1 MRDNEDK
8 IGTKHQNA
16 DPPAQT
22 FQAEAQGAGTGLT
35 FVAPT
40 EYVSLPSGGRFYPE
54 GHPLFNEDSVEIKM
68 MTTKQEDIL
77 TSRALLKKGVAI
89 DKFIQS
95 LMVKPGLNPDAL
107 LVGDKNAILVA
118 ARISG
123 YGAEYKTQV
132 QCPVCQERSTF
143 EFDLE
148 QYTAM
153 DGANIRDLEGV
164 SESGDPHAPFNVT
177 LPKTGWTVGCK
188 MLFGS
193 DEKKIQKSL
202 NNKKKAGLAESPLT
216 DQLRAMIFSVEGHT
230 KPAMIVQA
238 IENMP
243 AKDSKY
249 LREVYKQLVPNI
261 DMTQE
266 FTCTH
271 CGYEG
276 DMEVPL
282 TADFFWPKS

>member
-8 IGTKHQNA
+8 IGTKKPDA
-16 DPPAQT
+16 SPPP
-22 FQAEAQGAGTGLT
+22 QALEEGGGSSTGLT

-40 EYVSLPSGGRFYPE
+40 EFVVLPSGGKYYPE
-54 GHPLFNEDSVEIKM
+54 GHPLYGEDTVEIKM

-89 DKFIQS
+89 DRFIQS
-95 LMVKPGLNPDAL
+95 ILISKGVTPDAL

-143 EFDLE
+143 EFDLDE
-148 QYTAM
+148 YTAVE
-153 DGANIRDLEGV
+153 AAEVADLEGV
-164 SESGDPHAPFNVT
+164 TMTGSSQAPFNVT
-177 LPKTGWTVGCK
+177 LPKTGWTVSCK
-188 MLFGS
+188 MLFGT
-193 DEKKIQKSL
+193 DEKKLQKTM
-202 NNKKKAGLAESPLT
+202 NARKKAGLAESPLT
-216 DQLRAMIFSVEGHT
+216 DQLKAMIHAVEGHSDLKLVT
-230 KPAMIVQA
+230 EA
-238 IENMP
+238 ITNMP
-243 AKDSKY
+243 AKDSKH
-249 LREVYKQLVPNI
+249 LRDVYKKLVPNI

-266 FTCTH
+266 FSCVH
-271 CGYEG
+271 CSYEG

>member
-8 IGTKHQNA
+8 IGTKKQHA
-16 DPPAQT
+16 DSPAT
-22 FQAEAQGAGTGLT
+22 FQAEAQGAGSGLT

-40 EYVSLPSGGRFYPE
+40 EFVSLPSGGRYYPE
-54 GHPLFNEDSVEIKM
+54 GHPLFNQDSVEIKM

-89 DKFIQS
+89 DRFIQS
-95 LMVKPGLNPDAL
+95 LLVPKNVSPDGL

-132 QCPVCQERSTF
+132 QCPVCQERSSF

-148 QYTAM
+148 QYTSL

-164 SESGDPHAPFNVT
+164 SESGDPNAPFNVV

-188 MLFGS
+188 MLFGE
-193 DEKKIQKSL
+193 DEKKIQKSM
-202 NNKKKAGLAESPLT
+202 NAKKKANLPESPLT
-216 DQLRAMIFSVEGHT
+216 DQLRAMVFSVEGHT
-230 KPAMIVQA
+230 KPNMIMQA

-243 AKDSKY
+243 AKDSKH
-249 LREVYKQLVPNI
+249 LRDVYKLLVPNV
-261 DMTQE
+261 DMTQD
-266 FTCTH
+266 FHCVH

-276 DMEVPL
+276 EMEVPL

>member
-8 IGTKHQNA
+8 IGTKKPDA
-16 DPPAQT
+16 SPPP
-22 FQAEAQGAGTGLT
+22 QAFEDSGASSTGLT
-35 FVAPT
+35 FVVPT
-40 EYVSLPSGGRFYPE
+40 EFVALPSGGKYYPE
-54 GHPLFNEDSVEIKM
+54 GHPLYTQDTVEIKM

-89 DKFIQS
+89 DRFIQS
-95 LMVKPGLNPDAL
+95 ILVSKGITPDSL

-143 EFDLE
+143 EFDLSE
-148 QYTAM
+148 YAALEVGEVS
-153 DGANIRDLEGV
+153 DIEGV
-164 SESGDPHAPFNVT
+164 SATGNPQAPFDVS

-188 MLFGS
+188 MLFGE
-193 DEKKIQKSL
+193 DEKKLQKSMDAR
-202 NNKKKAGLAESPLT
+202 KKAGLQENTLT
-216 DQLRAMIFSVEGHT
+216 DQLRVMIHSVEGHSDFKT
-230 KPAMIVQA
+230 VNEA
-238 IENMP
+238 ISNMP

-249 LREVYKQLVPNI
+249 LRDTYKKLVPNI

-266 FTCTH
+266 FLCTH
-271 CGYEG
+271 CAYEG

>member
-1 MRDNEDK
+1 
-8 IGTKHQNA
+8 
-16 DPPAQT
+16 
-22 FQAEAQGAGTGLT
+22 
-35 FVAPT
+35 
-40 EYVSLPSGGRFYPE
+40 
-54 GHPLFNEDSVEIKM
+54 M

-216 DQLRAMIFSVEGHT
+216 DQLRAMIFS
-230 KPAMIVQA
+230 
-238 IENMP
+238 
-243 AKDSKY
+243 S
-249 LREVYKQLVPNI
+249 RR
-261 DMTQE
+261 
-266 FTCTH
+266 TH
-271 CGYEG
+271 KASNDCSG
-276 DMEVPL
+276 D
-282 TADFFWPKS
+282 